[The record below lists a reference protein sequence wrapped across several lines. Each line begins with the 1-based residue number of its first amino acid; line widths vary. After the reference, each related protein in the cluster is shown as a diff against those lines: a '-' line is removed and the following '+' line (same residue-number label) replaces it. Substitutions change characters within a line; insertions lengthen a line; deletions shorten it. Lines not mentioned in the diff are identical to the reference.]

1 MTVMYGI
8 SNCDT
13 VKKARAWLGER
24 GIDYTFHDFRKDG
37 VNPVWLRA
45 WVDEFGWET
54 LVNRKGTTWRKL
66 PEETRDNMDEAIAH
80 ARMKAGLLV
89 TTSVNKIKI
98 LEQTQ
103 DEEKGTFRIAFAYAA
118 TGKATGG
125 YIEVRPVPK
134 HQQSSATGLQESYA
148 GVALE

>member
-8 SNCDT
+8 PNCDT

-24 GIDYTFHDFRKDG
+24 GIEYTFHDFRKDG

-66 PEETRDNMDEAIAH
+66 PEETRENMDEAIALVVMEELPSIIK
-80 ARMKAGLLV
+80 RPLLD
-89 TTSVNKIKI
+89 T
-98 LEQTQ
+98 
-103 DEEKGTFRIAFAYAA
+103 GTRHVVGFSPDTYRELF
-118 TGKATGG
+118 
-125 YIEVRPVPK
+125 
-134 HQQSSATGLQESYA
+134 QN
-148 GVALE
+148 